1 MGKPETME
9 AYLAAAGEQ
18 LRWRRARPL
27 VLRELG
33 RHLEDQR
40 DAFVQ
45 EGHSPEEAER
55 LAVEEMGDPE
65 IVGAE
70 LDALHRP
77 RPQWGPLTM
86 IVLLALLGGFLR
98 VWLTAAGAPYYDDID
113 PVRTALAVLLGTG
126 GLIGMYFLDCAVLVR
141 RAGAVY
147 LLALAAGIFSLI
159 HSPNISN
166 VSYYT
171 RYVVLCYP
179 VVYVLWVCRCR
190 GGGAGRLLLA
200 LAGGVPLAVVCIL
213 APSVTGLLLLLLT
226 GFIVLLMA
234 IRMGWFHVSRGKATV
249 LICGLA
255 AVMAGGTLSV
265 ITSVGRFMFFLHP
278 ETDPSGRGYQAL
290 AIRQAVAAARWVGE
304 GSGEALEP
312 FIPYERMVPGWSQD
326 LLLTTVL
333 YKLGWLACLVLV
345 AALAGLLVWLLVRCR
360 RQRSQWGRLLALAVL
375 IPFGLQLFGSVVLN
389 LGFVLTSVH
398 VPLLVGNLHTVMDL
412 TFLGLTLS
420 VLRGDAAGRMED
432 AAVTEKPLRIPLFVR

>member
-312 FIPYERMVPGWSQD
+312 FTPYERMVPGWSRD

-345 AALAGLLVWLLVRCR
+345 AALAGL
-360 RQRSQWGRLLALAVL
+360 RLCA
-375 IPFGLQLFGSVVLN
+375 
-389 LGFVLTSVH
+389 
-398 VPLLVGNLHTVMDL
+398 
-412 TFLGLTLS
+412 
-420 VLRGDAAGRMED
+420 
-432 AAVTEKPLRIPLFVR
+432 AAVSGASGGGFWPWQS

>member
-249 LICGLA
+249 LI
-255 AVMAGGTLSV
+255 
-265 ITSVGRFMFFLHP
+265 
-278 ETDPSGRGYQAL
+278 
-290 AIRQAVAAARWVGE
+290 
-304 GSGEALEP
+304 
-312 FIPYERMVPGWSQD
+312 
-326 LLLTTVL
+326 
-333 YKLGWLACLVLV
+333 
-345 AALAGLLVWLLVRCR
+345 
-360 RQRSQWGRLLALAVL
+360 
-375 IPFGLQLFGSVVLN
+375 
-389 LGFVLTSVH
+389 
-398 VPLLVGNLHTVMDL
+398 
-412 TFLGLTLS
+412 
-420 VLRGDAAGRMED
+420 
-432 AAVTEKPLRIPLFVR
+432 